1 MMSNNIVKYFI
12 QTQQLFGNT
21 LYLNNSLIPGTSLI
35 KYGNIK
41 SDILFIKKATSD
53 YNLIKKEK
61 DLFRKILEALKL
73 SKNDILL
80 IEFFKIKKET
90 SFESFINKNKLK
102 IIVAFGSFIS
112 QFLLRTDKSLDL
124 LRKTDNKYNGIK
136 VIPTYS
142 LIDMID
148 KPVFKKSVWNDLK
161 TILV

>member
-1 MMSNNIVKYFI
+1 
-12 QTQQLFGNT
+12 
-21 LYLNNSLIPGTSLI
+21 
-35 KYGNIK
+35 
-41 SDILFIKKATSD
+41 
-53 YNLIKKEK
+53 
-61 DLFRKILEALKL
+61 
-73 SKNDILL
+73 KNDILL